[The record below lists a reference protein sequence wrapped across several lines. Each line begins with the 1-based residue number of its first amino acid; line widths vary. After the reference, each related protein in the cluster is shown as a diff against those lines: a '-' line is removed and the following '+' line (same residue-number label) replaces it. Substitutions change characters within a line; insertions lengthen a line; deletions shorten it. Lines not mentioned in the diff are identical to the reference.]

1 MDNIKDDKYYLDKII
16 NDITFIIEN
25 TKDLSEEE
33 FDNDEVIVSAV
44 NFKLIQISEN
54 ANKLSENLVISN
66 PNIPWFKIKGLRN
79 KIVHDYD
86 GVYLYIVFNTIQKDL
101 PKLLEEFKSLY

>member
-101 PKLLEEFKSLY
+101 PKLLEEFKALY

>member
-33 FDNDEVIVSAV
+33 FDNNEVIVSAV

>member
-66 PNIPWFKIKGLRN
+66 TNIPWFKIKGLRN